1 MNLLQ
6 IPASRFQILFWLLR
20 EREKRKKAGYN
31 FSFLIDVKLFSLVLL
46 PAAVIEYNTSVV
58 GRSGNDWKNN
68 KNNIELI
75 ILYFKL
81 VTYFNKNNW
90 FLFGFYVILIVFV
103 RFD

>member
-1 MNLLQ
+1 MTKSIKKKPNKQMNLLQ

-58 GRSGNDWKNN
+58 GRSGND
-68 KNNIELI
+68 
-75 ILYFKL
+75 
-81 VTYFNKNNW
+81 
-90 FLFGFYVILIVFV
+90 
-103 RFD
+103 